1 MTPKDA
7 AAVIVTDL
15 LSTGANQ
22 GESLQILKN
31 GAPIGTWT
39 AQALREHLAA
49 ILSNIRVEVK

>member
-22 GESLQILKN
+22 GEALQILKN

-39 AQALREHLAA
+39 PQALREHLTA
-49 ILSNIRVEVK
+49 LLTNLRVELK